1 VRIVSLLPST
11 TEIVFA
17 LGAGDE
23 LAGVTVDCDYPPA
36 ARGKRV
42 VSGSALPTGLSPAQI
57 DAEVRRRLAAGE
69 DLYHLDEGALA
80 DIAPD
85 LILTQ
90 DLCEVCAVAMASVDE
105 ALAHLGCDGRVLT
118 IDPGTLDEVIESVTV
133 IGAAIG
139 REVPAKDLAVNLRSR
154 LVAVA
159 GAVAGRPRPRV
170 AVLEWIDPPFAAG
183 HWVPDM
189 VTAAGG
195 LSVLGRV
202 GDRSVTTSWE
212 DIDAGTPDVIV
223 VAPCGY
229 RLDDAVEQARTILA
243 DGRIPE
249 RAQVWAVDADAAFVR
264 PGPRLV
270 DGVEALAAALHPGA
284 LGERPDLARRVR

>member
-36 ARGKRV
+36 ARAKRI
-42 VSGSALPTGLSPAQI
+42 VSGSALPPGLTPAQI
-57 DAEVRRRLAAGE
+57 DAEVRRRLAEGQA
-69 DLYHLDEGALA
+69 LYHLDEGALA
-80 DIAPD
+80 DIDPD
-85 LILTQ
+85 VILTQ
-90 DLCEVCAVAMASVDE
+90 DLCEVCAVATASVDE

-118 IDPGTLDEVIESVTV
+118 VDPGTLEEVVESVTT

-139 REVPAKDLAVNLRSR
+139 REKPARDLTAELRGR
-154 LVAVA
+154 LAAVA

-195 LSVLGRV
+195 TSVLGRV
-202 GDRSVTTSWE
+202 GDRSVTTSWQ
-212 DIDAGTPDVIV
+212 DVRHASADVIV
-223 VAPCGY
+223 VAPCGFH
-229 RLDDAVEQARTILA
+229 LDGAVDQAQKVLA
-243 DGRIPE
+243 DRRIPDGI
-249 RAQVWAVDADAAFVR
+249 AVWAVDADAAFVR
-264 PGPRLV
+264 PGPRLI
-270 DGVEALAAALHPGA
+270 DGVQALAAALHPGA
-284 LGERPDLARRVR
+284 LGERPDLARRIR

>member
-1 VRIVSLLPST
+1 MRIVSLLPST

-36 ARGKRV
+36 ARARRI
-42 VSGSALPTGLSPAQI
+42 VSGSALPPGLTPKQI
-57 DAEVRRRLAAGE
+57 DAEVRKRLAAGE

-80 DIAPD
+80 DIDPD

-90 DLCEVCAVAMASVDE
+90 DLCEVCAVDTASVDE

-118 IDPGTLDEVIESVTV
+118 IDPGTLAEVIASVTT
-133 IGAAIG
+133 IGHAVGRAGRAAVVTASL
-139 REVPAKDLAVNLRSR
+139 RERLA
-154 LVAVA
+154 AVA
-159 GAVAGRPRPRV
+159 RAVAGRPSPRV

-189 VTAAGG
+189 VMAAGG
-195 LSVLGRV
+195 VSVIGAS
-202 GDRSVTTSWE
+202 GARSDTTSWHE
-212 DIDAGTPDVIV
+212 IARAAPDVIV

-229 RLDDAVEQARTILA
+229 HLDGAADQARTLIDGGHLPA
-243 DGRIPE
+243 DT
-249 RAQVWAVDADAAFVR
+249 QVWAVDADAAFVR

-284 LGERPDLARRVR
+284 IRPDPALARRIR

>member
-17 LGAGDE
+17 LGAGDD

-36 ARGKRV
+36 ARDRRI
-42 VSGSALPTGLSPAQI
+42 VSGSALPTGLTPAQI
-57 DAEVRRRLAAGE
+57 DAAVRQRLAAGE

-80 DIAPD
+80 GIDPD

-90 DLCEVCAVAMASVDE
+90 DLCEVCAVNTADVDQ

-118 IDPGTLDEVIESVTV
+118 VDPGTLDEVIESVSTV
-133 IGAAIG
+133 GVAIG
-139 REVPAKDLAVNLRSR
+139 RAERAAELVGALRARLA
-154 LVAVA
+154 AVA
-159 GAVAGRPRPRV
+159 HAVAGRPRSRV

-195 LSVLGRV
+195 INVIGTSGA
-202 GDRSVTTSWE
+202 RSQTTSWDE
-212 DIDAGTPDVIV
+212 IGSAAPEVLV

-229 RLDDAVEQARTILA
+229 HLDAAAEQARTIITA
-243 DGRIPE
+243 GRVPDGAE
-249 RAQVWAVDADAAFVR
+249 VWAVDADAAFVR

-270 DGVEALAAALHPGA
+270 DGTQALAAALHPGA
-284 LGERPDLARRVR
+284 LPAQPDLARRIR